1 MRVEMT
7 PAAPTTLSYPQKI
20 LISVSLSIFL
30 VILGMTITN
39 NALRT
44 LQKAF
49 PTGRYDAQWLMSGY
63 LLALGMSVP
72 LSAWRRGRFPM
83 KRTYVIGLGV
93 FMVGSFLCGIAP
105 SLGVLVAA
113 RIGQGIGGGIALP
126 LGTALLFSAF
136 PAEERGWAL
145 TTFGI
150 ALVAAAVL
158 GPLLDGYLVA
168 QGLWHWIFLINLPIG
183 LLSIS
188 FALW

>member
-1 MRVEMT
+1 
-7 PAAPTTLSYPQKI
+7 
-20 LISVSLSIFL
+20 
-30 VILGMTITN
+30 
-39 NALRT
+39 
-44 LQKAF
+44 
-49 PTGRYDAQWLMSGY
+49 
-63 LLALGMSVP
+63 
-72 LSAWRRGRFPM
+72 M